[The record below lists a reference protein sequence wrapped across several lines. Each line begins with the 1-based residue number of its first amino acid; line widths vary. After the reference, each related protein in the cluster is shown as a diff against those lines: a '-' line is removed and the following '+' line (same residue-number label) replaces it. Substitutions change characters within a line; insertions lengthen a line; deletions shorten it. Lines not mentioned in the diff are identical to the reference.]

1 MTVFYFLDHN
11 MNFGVCVLTAHVHLC
26 GTEDRLDHLIQA
38 LKQDMVDYF
47 PEKLLLLR
55 VGIVQPITE
64 GRVGQGLTLRQNGN
78 RTHGERGQDVF
89 KGFCVSPAPVSV
101 SFRLVSHNPH

>member
-1 MTVFYFLDHN
+1 

-64 GRVGQGLTLRQNGN
+64 GRVGQGLTSSQNGN
-78 RTHGERGQDVF
+78 RTHGESKTGFF
-89 KGFCVSPAPVSV
+89 KGIMDEFCASPAPVSV